1 MLLYHIAS
9 IAKAVL
15 WAVILLVTYTTI
27 NIYQDPVIAIAMA
40 FVGIFIFTRGISFYF
55 FIGMQRL
62 LRPQIQNNERL
73 VKDSYK
79 LSLLFGIF
87 CLINVWLILLW
98 NWNTIIGLLLLIGFI
113 VLQAMLFKNQSKEAH
128 GE

>member
-15 WAVILLVTYTTI
+15 WAIVLLVTYTTI

-40 FVGIFIFTRGISFYF
+40 FVGVFIFTRWISFYF

-62 LRPQIQNNERL
+62 LRPEVQNSERL

-87 CLINVWLILLW
+87 CLINVWLILLG

-113 VLQAMLFKNQSKEAH
+113 ALQAMLFKTQSKSSD

>member
-15 WAVILLVTYTTI
+15 GAIVLLVTYTTI

-40 FVGIFIFTRGISFYF
+40 FVGVFIFTRWISFYF
-55 FIGMQRL
+55 FIGTQRL
-62 LRPQIQNNERL
+62 LRPQLQNSERL

-87 CLINVWLILLW
+87 CLINVWLILLG

-113 VLQAMLFKNQSKEAH
+113 ALQAMLFKNQNKSSD

>member
-15 WAVILLVTYTTI
+15 WAIVLLVTYTTI

-40 FVGIFIFTRGISFYF
+40 FVGVFIFTRWISFYF

-62 LRPQIQNNERL
+62 LRPEVQNSERL

-87 CLINVWLILLW
+87 CLINVWLILLG
-98 NWNTIIGLLLLIGFI
+98 NWNTIIGLFLLIGFI
-113 VLQAMLFKNQSKEAH
+113 ALQAMLFKTQSKSSD